1 MTDNTNPTNPNP
13 TPRRRWIKP
22 AAITAAAVAVI
33 GGGVTAAVLMT
44 RPDAPTTPEALR
56 GVAATCED
64 TRGAWIS
71 APRAGSC
78 LWRLSA
84 ESETRAV
91 AVENA
96 CKSTGWVAET
106 IRFEDEGRLNTW
118 CSTEAFAAG
127 DTGEA

>member
-1 MTDNTNPTNPNP
+1 MTENTTPN
-13 TPRRRWIKP
+13 RWIKP
-22 AAITAAAVAVI
+22 AVAVAAVAVI

-56 GVAATCED
+56 SVASACED
-64 TRGAWIS
+64 TRGAWIG
-71 APRAGSC
+71 APTAGSC

-84 ESETRAV
+84 ESETSA
-91 AVENA
+91 ASVENA

-106 IRFEDEGRLNTW
+106 LRYEDEGRLNTW

-127 DTGEA
+127 DDGEA